1 MTRAELK
8 KLLAEL
14 RRLPDTKPAEALAE
28 FRRLVPE
35 IINRRDV
42 V

>member
-14 RRLPDTKPAEALAE
+14 RRQPDTNYAKTLAE
-28 FRRLVPE
+28 FRRL
-35 IINRRDV
+35 IAAKKARTH
-42 V
+42 